1 MKPFAIAGIQM
12 NVSAAH
18 SNVPMMK
25 HKIDVLMSVYPW
37 VEMIVFSE
45 LAPFGPLT
53 HNAIEFPNE
62 VEEIFQAIAQKHSIW
77 LLPGS
82 MFQKRDGK
90 IFNTATVINPHGEI
104 VGRYD
109 KMFPFMPY
117 EEGVTGGNDFLMFD
131 VPDVGKFGVSICY
144 DMWFPETSR
153 TLAVNGVD
161 VILHPSLTGTIDRDI
176 ELANAQATAAINQC
190 FVIDINGLADGGIGR
205 SIICGPDGR
214 ILYQANVGEEFI
226 PIELD
231 LDRVKRSRESGILRL
246 GQTLKSFRDRNVDFE
261 IYEKGKK
268 FAYLDALGP
277 LSKPSRYKRTPNLEV
292 IKDIPNPETD
302 FID

>member
-1 MKPFAIAGIQM
+1 M

-37 VEMIVFSE
+37 VEMVVFSE

-53 HNAIEFPNE
+53 HNAMDFPNE
-62 VEEIFQAIAQKHSIW
+62 VEEYFCSIAKKYKIW

-90 IFNTATVINPHGEI
+90 IFNTSTVINPNGEI

-117 EEGVTGGNDFLMFD
+117 EAGVTGGDQFLTFD
-131 VPDVGKFGVSICY
+131 VPEVGKFGVSICY
-144 DMWFPETSR
+144 DMWFPETIR
-153 TLAVNGVD
+153 TMAINGVE

-190 FVIDINGLADGGIGR
+190 FVVDINGLADGGTGR
-205 SIICGPDGR
+205 SIVCGPDGR
-214 ILYQANVGEEFI
+214 VLYQANVGEEFI
-226 PIELD
+226 PLELD
-231 LDRVKRSRESGILRL
+231 MERVKRSRESGILRL
-246 GQTLKSFRDRNVDFE
+246 GQTLKSFRDRNVEFD
-261 IYEKGKK
+261 IYEKGKN
-268 FAYLDALGP
+268 FAYLESLGP
-277 LSKPSRYKRTPNLEV
+277 LSKPSRHNRNASLEV
-292 IKDIPNPETD
+292 ITNVPNNETD

>member
-1 MKPFAIAGIQM
+1 MKPFAIAGVQM

-37 VEMIVFSE
+37 VEMVIFSE

-53 HNAIEFPNE
+53 HNALEFPNE
-62 VEEIFQAIAQKHSIW
+62 VEEYFQSIAKKHKIW

-82 MFQKRDGK
+82 MFQKKEGK
-90 IFNTATVINPHGEI
+90 IYNTATVINPDGEI

-117 EEGVTGGNDFLMFD
+117 EEGVTGGSEFLMFD
-131 VPDVGKFGVSICY
+131 VPEVGKFGVSICY
-144 DMWFPETSR
+144 DMWFPETTR
-153 TLAVNGVD
+153 TMAVNGCD

-190 FVIDINGLADGGIGR
+190 FVIDINGLADGGIGK
-205 SIICGPDGR
+205 SIVCGPDGR
-214 ILYQANVGEEFI
+214 VLYQAGVGEELI
-226 PIELD
+226 PLEFD

-246 GQTLKSFRDRNVDFE
+246 GQTLKSFRDRNVEFD

-268 FAYLDALGP
+268 FPYLESLGA
-277 LSKPSRYKRTPNLEV
+277 LSKLKRNERTPKLNV
-292 IKDIPNPETD
+292 IEDIPNGETD